1 MTRALASYATE
12 KEKYEIAAE
21 DQPLLRLLKIAEEQ
35 RFEVSPCYI
44 MAGEDRF

>member
-12 KEKYEIAAE
+12 KEKYETAAE
-21 DQPLLRLLKIAEEQ
+21 DQALLRLLKIAEQ